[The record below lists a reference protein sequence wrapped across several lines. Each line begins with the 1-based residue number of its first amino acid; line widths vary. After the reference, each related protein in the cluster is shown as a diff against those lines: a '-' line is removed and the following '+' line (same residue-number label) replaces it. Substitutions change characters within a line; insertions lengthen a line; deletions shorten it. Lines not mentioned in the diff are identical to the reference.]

1 MTIKPPILCY
11 VGGEEPRG
19 AGGKLGQQPD
29 VPGPGESSPRL
40 RLELPGRVLLIDDS
54 PVVLETVGSL
64 MEGWGHTVVTA
75 ERADLGLEALARSPF
90 DVVVADVNMPGMDG
104 LDLLAAVRARS
115 TDIPVVMLSS
125 ATETRIVLRAIH
137 AGAFDYVNKDDGLEP
152 LGSAV
157 RRALDHARLVQENR
171 RLIDEQRR
179 MNLWLENKVRER
191 TLELEE
197 LNRHLTTERSELA
210 RALGALRETQ
220 SQLIQAEKM
229 ATIGLFTAGIAHEI
243 NNPLAFLL
251 PDFEHLEQWVA
262 AYRSGRDPGEVMTS
276 DDLEQLLKDCR
287 HGLQRIGRIVK
298 QISVFAHQ
306 SPHDLARVELGSVVG
321 TVFRML
327 DKETQRIRA
336 RLKTQAAESAA
347 VRANADQLQQVLFN
361 LTLNALQGLDPLRTD
376 GCVEIDA
383 KTHGAD
389 IVISVSDNGRGI
401 PTRNLERVFEP
412 FFTTKKVGEGTGLG
426 LSICRRLVQRM
437 GGRLELTSREG
448 VGTTAYLVLPAWEAA
463 AGAAAEDPLAGAL
476 AEPEDPSRRLLV
488 AVVDDE
494 PALLQAMKRMLS
506 DDHEVVTFTE
516 AVEAKEWL
524 LFGPR
529 PDLVFCDIMMPVLS
543 GIDLFQE
550 VTRAHPGLA
559 SRFVL
564 LTGAA
569 QGPEVDALLKKPEVR
584 VVEKPL
590 ERQNLLALCRE
601 IAGSAGQHSA
611 HAA

>member
-1 MTIKPPILCY
+1 M
-11 VGGEEPRG
+11 EREPEQAEG
-19 AGGKLGQQPD
+19 S
-29 VPGPGESSPRL
+29 ESDSARL
-40 RLELPGRVLLIDDS
+40 ILELPGRVLLIDDS
-54 PVVLETVGSL
+54 PVVLETVGAL
-64 MEGWGHTVVTA
+64 MEEWGHTVVTA
-75 ERADLGLEALARSPF
+75 ERADLGLEALDKSPF

-104 LDLLAAVRARS
+104 LELLAAVRARS

-137 AGAFDYVNKDDGLEP
+137 DGAFDYVNKDDGLEP

-157 RRALDHARLVQENR
+157 RRALEHARLVRENR

-210 RALGALRETQ
+210 RALGALRDTQ

-262 AYRSGRDPGEVMTS
+262 AYRSGRDPKEVMSS

-287 HGLQRIGRIVK
+287 HGLSRIGRIVK

-306 SPHDLARVELGSVVG
+306 SPHDLSRVELGAVVA

-336 RLKTQAAESAA
+336 RLNTGVAETLA
-347 VRANADQLQQVLFN
+347 VRGNADQLQQVLFN
-361 LTLNALQGLDPLRTD
+361 LTLNALQGLDPARPE
-376 GCVEIDA
+376 GCVEIEA
-383 KTHGAD
+383 RLHGAD
-389 IVISVSDNGRGI
+389 VVISVADNGRGI

-463 AGAAAEDPLAGAL
+463 ATAPDADPLAAEL
-476 AEPEDPSRRLLV
+476 ARTPEDPHRRLLI

-494 PALLQAMKRMLS
+494 PAMLQAMRRMLA

-516 AVEAKEWL
+516 AIEAKEWL
-524 LFGPR
+524 LYGPR
-529 PDLVFCDIMMPVLS
+529 PDLVLCDFMMPVLS

-550 VTRAHPGLA
+550 VTRTHPGLA

-569 QGPEVDALLKKPEVR
+569 EGPEVDALLKKPEVR
-584 VVEKPL
+584 VVGKPL
-590 ERQNLLALCRE
+590 ERQNLLDLCRE
-601 IAGSAGQHSA
+601 VAGSSGLHSA

>member
-1 MTIKPPILCY
+1 MD
-11 VGGEEPRG
+11 EPQVANGNGNHALTR
-19 AGGKLGQQPD
+19 
-29 VPGPGESSPRL
+29 
-40 RLELPGRVLLIDDS
+40 ELPGRVLLIDDS

-64 MEGWGHTVVTA
+64 ISGWGHSVVTA
-75 ERADLGLEALARSPF
+75 ERADQGLQELDRAPF

-104 LDLLAAVRARS
+104 LELLAAVRARS

-137 AGAFDYVNKDDGLEP
+137 DGAFDYVNKDDGLEP

-157 RRALDHARLVQENR
+157 RRALDHARLVRENR
-171 RLIDEQRR
+171 HLLEEQRR

-197 LNRHLTTERSELA
+197 LNRHLSAERSELA
-210 RALGALRETQ
+210 RALQALRETQ

-251 PDFEHLEQWVA
+251 PDFEHLEHWVA
-262 AYRSGRDPGEVMTS
+262 AYRDGRDPNQVMGS
-276 DDLEQLLKDCR
+276 EDMEQLLKDCR

-298 QISVFAHQ
+298 QISIFSHH
-306 SPHDLARVELGSVVG
+306 SPHDLSEVEVPAVVAN
-321 TVFRML
+321 VSRML
-327 DKETQRIRA
+327 DKESQRLKA
-336 RLKTQAAESAA
+336 RLRSNVPDGLA
-347 VRANADQLQQVLFN
+347 VRGNADQLQQVLFN
-361 LTLNALQGLDPLRTD
+361 LSLNALQGLDPARAD
-376 GCVEIDA
+376 GCVEVA
-383 KTHGAD
+383 ARRHGSD
-389 IVISVSDNGRGI
+389 VVISVADNGRGI

-448 VGTTAYLVLPAWEAA
+448 LGTTAYLVLPAWQ
-463 AGAAAEDPLAGAL
+463 AGSDGAQVDPIAEAL
-476 AEPEDPSRRLLV
+476 ACSPQDPHRRLLI

-494 PALLQAMKRMLS
+494 PALVQALRRMLEN
-506 DDHEVVTFTE
+506 DHEVVTFTE

-524 LFGPR
+524 LYGPR
-529 PDLVFCDIMMPVLS
+529 PDLVLCDIMMPVLS
-543 GIDLFQE
+543 GIDLYHE
-550 VTRAHPGLA
+550 VTGAHPWLTN
-559 SRFVL
+559 RFVL

-569 QGPEVDALLKKPEVR
+569 HGPDVDALLKRPEVR
-584 VVEKPL
+584 LVEKPL
-590 ERQNLLALCRE
+590 ERQTLLALCRDLTTS
-601 IAGSAGQHSA
+601 GNQPSASA
-611 HAA
+611 A

>member
-1 MTIKPPILCY
+1 MMDRQ
-11 VGGEEPRG
+11 E
-19 AGGKLGQQPD
+19 
-29 VPGPGESSPRL
+29 GPEGDGNRL

-54 PVVLETVGSL
+54 PIVLETVGSL
-64 MEGWGHTVVTA
+64 MEEWGHTVVTA
-75 ERADLGLEALARSPF
+75 ERADQGLEALDKAPF

-104 LDLLAAVRARS
+104 LELLAAVRARS

-137 AGAFDYVNKDDGLEP
+137 DGAFDYVNKDDGLEP

-197 LNRHLTTERSELA
+197 LNRHLSAERSELA

-251 PDFEHLEQWVA
+251 PDFEHLEQWVS
-262 AYRSGRDPGEVMTS
+262 AYRSGQDPQEVMTS

-306 SPHDLARVELGSVVG
+306 SPHDLAKVDLAAVVG
-321 TVFRML
+321 VVFRML

-336 RLKTQAAESAA
+336 GLGSKVAEA
-347 VRANADQLQQVLFN
+347 VSVRGNADQLQQVLFN
-361 LTLNALQGLDPLRTD
+361 LTLNALQGLDPGRSDST
-376 GCVEIDA
+376 VEIEA
-383 KTHGAD
+383 RAHGAD
-389 IVISVSDNGRGI
+389 VVISVSDNGRGI

-412 FFTTKKVGEGTGLG
+412 FFTTKRVGEGTGLG

-463 AGAAAEDPLAGAL
+463 AESLEADPLAEAL
-476 AEPEDPSRRLLV
+476 AQAPEDPHRRLLV

-494 PALLQAMKRMLS
+494 PALLQAMRRMLS
-506 DDHEVVTFTE
+506 DDHEVVTFAE
-516 AVEAKEWL
+516 AIEAKEWL
-524 LFGPR
+524 LYGPR
-529 PDLVFCDIMMPVLS
+529 PDLVLCDIMMPVLS
-543 GIDLFQE
+543 GIDLFNE
-550 VTRAHPGLA
+550 VTRMHPSLA

-564 LTGAA
+564 VTGAA

-584 VVEKPL
+584 VVEKPI

-601 IAGSAGQHSA
+601 VAGASGQHNA
-611 HAA
+611 NAA

>member
-1 MTIKPPILCY
+1 
-11 VGGEEPRG
+11 VASGRV
-19 AGGKLGQQPD
+19 D
-29 VPGPGESSPRL
+29 VSDDSGNSNPRL
-40 RLELPGRVLLIDDS
+40 MLELPGRVLLIDDS
-54 PVVLETVGSL
+54 PVVLDTVGSL

-75 ERADLGLEALARSPF
+75 ERADLGLNALDRSPF

-104 LDLLAAVRARS
+104 LELLAAVRARS

-125 ATETRIVLRAIH
+125 ATETRIVLQAIH
-137 AGAFDYVNKDDGLEP
+137 DGAFDYVNKDDGLEA

-157 RRALDHARLVQENR
+157 RRALDHARLVRENR

-197 LNRHLTTERSELA
+197 LNRHLTAERSELA
-210 RALGALRETQ
+210 RALGALRDTQ

-262 AYRSGRDPGEVMTS
+262 AYRSGGDPKEVMAS
-276 DDLEQLLKDCR
+276 DDLDQLLKDCR

-306 SPHDLARVELGSVVG
+306 SPHDLSKVDLAPVVA

-336 RLKTQAAESAA
+336 SLETSVGETLA
-347 VRANADQLQQVLFN
+347 VRGNADQLQQVLFN
-361 LTLNALQGLDPLRTD
+361 LTLNALQGLDPGRAD
-376 GCVEIDA
+376 GAVEIEA
-383 KTHGAD
+383 RLHGAD
-389 IVISVSDNGRGI
+389 IVISVADNGRGI

-437 GGRLELTSREG
+437 GGRLELASREG
-448 VGTTAYLVLPAWEAA
+448 VGTTAYLVLPAWEASSDA
-463 AGAAAEDPLAGAL
+463 PQADPLAAAL
-476 AEPEDPSRRLLV
+476 AQTSEDPHRRLV
-488 AVVDDE
+488 IAVVDDE
-494 PALLQAMKRMLS
+494 PALLQAMRRMLS

-524 LFGPR
+524 LYGPR
-529 PDLVFCDIMMPVLS
+529 PDLVFCDVMMPVLS
-543 GIDLFQE
+543 GIDLFTE
-550 VTRAHPGLA
+550 VTRTHPWLT

-569 QGPEVDALLKKPEVR
+569 GGPEVDALLKKPEVR

-601 IAGSAGQHSA
+601 IAASAPHPSA